1 MGERGIIREFI
12 MENISMNTENLALD
26 DDDNFFEKRI
36 VNSLFAMKLVTFV
49 EENFQ
54 VIIENEDLNLENFST
69 INRLMN
75 LIYKLKKK
83 ENES

>member
-83 ENES
+83 GNES